1 MIYKYAKVG
10 GPPDNWSQMLI
21 TDLETGEQ
29 VDNVVEVNA
38 DEGWL
43 IRQVV
48 DEDGHPVL
56 DGEGDDRHIRQER
69 IEGLFEI
76 VERKDA

>member
-10 GPPDNWSQMLI
+10 GPPDVWNRLLI

-38 DEGWL
+38 DEGWV
-43 IRQVV
+43 IVNAV
-48 DEDGHPVL
+48 DENGDFILV
-56 DGEGDDRHIRQER
+56 GEGDEQEVRQDR
-69 IEGLFEI
+69 IEGRFEI
-76 VERKDA
+76 TERKDA